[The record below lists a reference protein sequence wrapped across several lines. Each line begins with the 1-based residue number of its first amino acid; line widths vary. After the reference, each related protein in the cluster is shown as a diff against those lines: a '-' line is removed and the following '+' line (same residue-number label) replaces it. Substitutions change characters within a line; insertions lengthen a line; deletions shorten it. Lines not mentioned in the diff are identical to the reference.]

1 LAIRFGYFRE
11 AVPATGK
18 GDFMSEYSRR
28 REAVTQAQKNLYDFM
43 DERVRRRPEEGDE
56 ERYRN
61 LWAEFDKAQK
71 HLDGLFRE
79 MARAFEAFLE

>member
-1 LAIRFGYFRE
+1 
-11 AVPATGK
+11 
-18 GDFMSEYSRR
+18 MSEYSRR